1 MRDHVVTG
9 LLESKNLS
17 KRAKKR
23 RNSLNFDH
31 FLFLEALKPHGRAGN
46 LKNQLK
52 RDFSR
57 TFWHLFRP
65 SSFVNSADILCFV
78 CFLAIF
84 HSKRP
89 LAKFLN
95 YVRWSTIHFPTFD
108 MHFVNS
114 FFSFNGY
121 FVVFVKLSKP
131 KTLKT
136 GKKWG
141 KIFQSAILTILV
153 W

>member
-1 MRDHVVTG
+1 M
-9 LLESKNLS
+9 
-17 KRAKKR
+17 
-23 RNSLNFDH
+23 
-31 FLFLEALKPHGRAGN
+31 FLEALKPHGRAGN

-52 RDFSR
+52 GFLPDILAPF
-57 TFWHLFRP
+57 LP
-65 SSFVNSADILCFV
+65 SSFVTSADILCFV

-141 KIFQSAILTILV
+141 KIFQSVLNNTRKGTVQRIAILPKLV
-153 W
+153 LCTKQPKFTMLFQT